1 MRVIITGGTGLIGRA
16 LASSLASDGHETFVL
31 TRRPQSVLSAHGV
44 KIVGWDGRTPSGW
57 GRLIERQSVIVNL
70 AGASIGGANP
80 FKTLFQRW
88 TPRVKRQILD
98 SRLKATEAVAQA
110 IGESGQSRGILIQAS
125 AVGYYGPGD
134 DQILSEDSPP
144 GRDFM
149 AETARQWELMSE
161 AVEAAGWR
169 RVIIR
174 SGVVLSVDGGT
185 LPMLLLPFRFFAG
198 GRLGGGKQ
206 WFPWIHLHDE
216 VSAIR
221 FLIDRPEARGA
232 FNLVARQP
240 LRNSEVA
247 HTIGRMLRRPAWLPA
262 PAWALRLLLGEK
274 AMLVLEGQRLSP
286 GRLLDLGFSFAFPSF
301 EMALRDLLS

>member
-88 TPRVKRQILD
+88 TPQVKRQILD

-144 GRDFM
+144 GRDFL